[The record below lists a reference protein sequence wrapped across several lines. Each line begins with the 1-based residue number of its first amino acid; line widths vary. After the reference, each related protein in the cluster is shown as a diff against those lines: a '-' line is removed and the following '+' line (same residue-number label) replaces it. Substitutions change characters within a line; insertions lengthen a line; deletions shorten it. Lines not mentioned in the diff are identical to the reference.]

1 MKENCKYL
9 HRDPDSNNVKSMAD
23 TNCELEK
30 EHDIVDSCSKDE
42 HNNNDTSEMVV
53 DLGETLAFKEKTI
66 EDLKQ
71 VQVNLKLEN
80 GNLKQQLEKLKRVT
94 ANTHNELMARK

>member
-1 MKENCKYL
+1 M
-9 HRDPDSNNVKSMAD
+9 DD

-42 HNNNDTSEMVV
+42 LDDNDTSEMVV

-71 VQVNLKLEN
+71 VQGNLKLEN

-94 ANTHNELMARK
+94 ANMHKELMARKRK